1 MAMGR
6 RKPQQESFW
15 IATAEIAT
23 PATHPFYQRLNQ
35 LLDASRFDHCV
46 EKLCRRFY
54 AAKRG
59 RPSLAP
65 GVYFRA
71 LMMGFFE
78 GIESERGIAWR
89 LSDSLGL
96 RSFLGI
102 AWTEATPVGPTLAGG

>member
-23 PATHPFYQRLNQ
+23 PAAHPFYQRLNQ
-35 LLDASRFDHCV
+35 LLDASRFDHCA
-46 EKLCRRFY
+46 EQLCRRFY

-89 LSDSLGL
+89 LSDSLACGASWGL
-96 RSFLGI
+96 R
-102 AWTEATPVGPTLAGG
+102 